1 MTLTKIGRLSL
12 VSLGLALGAISAE
25 AASPNGYTYSVVA
38 TLGILAP
45 GTGGFFHCGDFEP
58 GDINSRGDVAFA
70 SDLAA
75 NRNCDP
81 SAAGEGLYA
90 RYNGITRKIARTGDP
105 ISGTLNYGPGVLS
118 PPGMNDSGDVAFGFC
133 TDIPSAWFTL
143 CGTVAGVFR
152 YDSVRQNV
160 SPVLLPGDPAP
171 GGTTFRGTDAH
182 TDLNNRGE
190 IATVGVIDT
199 YAGNCTNPA
208 AACFG
213 LGRGVYVFDR
223 FNNPK
228 KIAAPGDPAPD
239 SSSTFDDA
247 WDPNLNN
254 SGDVAFGG
262 HVTGETCVGG
272 DDSTLGCFDSLYLY
286 RASTG
291 QISSI
296 AHQGMSAPGGGKFR
310 YAFNGRLNEGGD
322 ASFIGAFNEDQTENG
337 VFLFLRKH
345 PGTLLAVARVGDTLP
360 GGAMKNA
367 TQSQGSHAID
377 NSANVA
383 FSAVLDADSNGDGL
397 DDTGVYLWSN
407 GKITAVVKTGTVI
420 PKKGTVVHVN
430 NAYYVDSLNPWPEV
444 HMNERGQILTQVI
457 MDDGANYVIIA
468 TPN

>member
-1 MTLTKIGRLSL
+1 M
-12 VSLGLALGAISAE
+12 SAE
-25 AASPNGYTYSVVA
+25 ATPPNGYTYNVVA
-38 TLGILAP
+38 TLGKLAP
-45 GTGGFFHCGDFEP
+45 PERDGIYHEGDFEP

-70 SDLAA
+70 SDLAKSDDM
-75 NRNCDP
+75 NF
-81 SAAGEGLYA
+81 GEGLFV
-90 RYNGITRKIARTGDP
+90 RNNGITRKIARTDDP
-105 ISGTLNYGPGVLS
+105 IPGTQLNYGPGVLS

-152 YDSVRQNV
+152 YDSVRQKV

-190 IATVGVIDT
+190 IVTVGVIDT

-213 LGRGVYVFDR
+213 LGRGVYIFDR
-223 FNNPK
+223 FNNPR
-228 KIAAPGDPAPD
+228 KIAAPGDPAPG
-239 SSSTFDDA
+239 SNSTFDDA

-254 SGDVAFGG
+254 SGDVVFGG

-291 QISSI
+291 RISSI

-322 ASFIGAFNEDQTENG
+322 ASFIGAFKDDQTENG
-337 VFLFLRKH
+337 VFLFLREH
-345 PGTLLAVARVGDTLP
+345 PGTSLAVARVGDPLP

-383 FSAVLDADSNGDGL
+383 FSAVLDADSNGDGV

-430 NAYYVDSLNPWPEV
+430 NAYYVGSLNPWPEV